1 MYIIGGKQ
9 SVLSSRRTE
18 NGRPTTAGTTWMETI
33 ELATNHSNTKS
44 EKKLVATEILNAFF
58 SELRNVEQIKT
69 GVGLETRVGY
79 FSSYE
84 E

>member
-1 MYIIGGKQ
+1 
-9 SVLSSRRTE
+9 
-18 NGRPTTAGTTWMETI
+18 METI